1 MGKEYRF
8 GETMITEEQ
17 LAKRAEE
24 LGRQISDDYKGEEVL
39 CIGILKGSVMFMADL
54 IKNIMVDTAID
65 FMAVSSYGVYTCY
78 RRFGDWHSRLFWL
91 LRRLPKR

>member
-54 IKNIMVDTAID
+54 IKNITVEEIQSDYFSYYLSSHALLPSSSLPAISLD
-65 FMAVSSYGVYTCY
+65 RKSVV
-78 RRFGDWHSRLFWL
+78 
-91 LRRLPKR
+91 